1 MHITFC
7 SLFYL
12 LVPGISPITSQ
23 KSPFLCTPVIFILPS
38 PIFNTLFSFYL
49 TCQNISLKLAFCLIY
64 SLPLAFIRVMVPP
77 VSLLLSLSGLV
88 SLSVDIISVLGHRF
102 LTLVSF
108 RLSMNCILDLNQC
121 SKFMSTWW
129 VSDSLF
135 HMSVPMHFSLSTCL
149 LDIKTWVPA
158 KFQKFSMSQRELSIS
173 PSPTLHFWMSPFCI
187 SVIAIVILPMTPTIF
202 PGPNSRSHFYSSSC
216 LSPHLQVKRRGR
228 RQQVLLAISPHL
240 HYYCSTLSFCHLFPN
255 PLLLSLLSL
264 WYSSMV
270 YYLHGNWVFFL
281 RMGQITYFACLRL
294 SNDFH
299 CIYIKPLKIYNKFL
313 MWFYPWIIPYNIV
326 LMPNMYSP

>member
-1 MHITFC
+1 MMHITFC
-7 SLFYL
+7 SVFYL
-12 LVPGISPITSQ
+12 LVPGISSITSQ
-23 KSPFLCTPVIFILPS
+23 KSSFLRTPVIFILPS

-49 TCQNISLKLAFCLIY
+49 TCQKISLKLASCHIY
-64 SLPLAFIRVMVPP
+64 SLSLAFIRVLVPP
-77 VSLLLSLSGLV
+77 VSLLLSLSWLV

-102 LTLVSF
+102 LTLVLF
-108 RLSMNCILDLNQC
+108 CLSMNSILDLNQC

-135 HMSVPMHFSLSTCL
+135 YISVPMHLSLSTCL
-149 LDIKTWVPA
+149 LDISTWVTS

-187 SVIAIVILPMTPTIF
+187 SMIAIVIFPITPTIF

-228 RQQVLLAISPHL
+228 HQQVLVISHHL
-240 HYYCSTLSFCHLFPN
+240 HYYWSTLSFCHLFPN

-264 WYSSMV
+264 LYSSMA
-270 YYLHGNWVFFL
+270 YYLHGNWIFFL

-299 CIYIKPLKIYNKFL
+299 SIYIKLLKIYNKFL
-313 MWFYPWIIPYNIV
+313 MWFYPWTIPYNIV
-326 LMPNMYSP
+326 LLPNMYSP